1 MKVDVIALVLNLY
14 TPLSYIASSFA
25 LNHMWSD
32 ILTYIMNLFLGIG
45 QKKKPI
51 LFLYISPYFA
61 PLKDFSIK
69 QVLRECFID

>member
-45 QKKKPI
+45 QKKKT
-51 LFLYISPYFA
+51 YIVLVYF
-61 PLKDFSIK
+61 PLLCSTERF
-69 QVLRECFID
+69 